1 MLSKS
6 FFESVYRLNECGN
19 FVGRCGSS
27 HSSSNDNSSNLN
39 SNDHSIGRG
48 RSYRV
53 GDWVTIVTSDGEFVD
68 GELVGKAD

>member
-19 FVGRCGSS
+19 FVGRCGSN
-27 HSSSNDNSSNLN
+27 HSSNDNISNLDSSDN
-39 SNDHSIGRG
+39 SIGRG

-53 GDWVTIVTSDGEFVD
+53 GDWVTIVTSDGEFID